1 VAMSSEAEAI
11 DVIDETCCASC
22 GITAN
27 DDVKLKKCTACHLV
41 KYCGVKCQ
49 REHRSKHKRA
59 CKKRAAEIR
68 DEILFKQPESSHFGE
83 CPICCLPLPLDEG
96 KSIMMACCSQQICK
110 GCSYTNA
117 IREIKDSIQQ
127 RCPFCRRPLP
137 KTDAEVDRMVKRRVE
152 VNDPVALRE
161 FGTRCHFEGDYGS
174 AIEYWTRA
182 ARLGEAGAHYQLSFA
197 YNLGDDVEKDM
208 KKAIYHAEQAA
219 IGGHYIARHNLGY
232 EEYDDGKVERAVKH
246 WIIAASLGFDDSL
259 ESLKDCYKEGC
270 IQKEDFAAA
279 LRAHKAAVDAT
290 KSPQREEAEAKW

>member
-1 VAMSSEAEAI
+1 MSSEAETI
-11 DVIDETCCASC
+11 DVDETCCASC
-22 GITAN
+22 GIAAH
-27 DDVKLKKCTACHLV
+27 DDIKLKKCTACHLV

-49 REHRSKHKRA
+49 REHRSQHKRA

-117 IREIKDSIQQ
+117 IREINDSIQQ

-161 FGTRCHFEGDYGS
+161 FGTRCHFEGDYGR

>member
-1 VAMSSEAEAI
+1 MSSEADAI
-11 DVIDETCCASC
+11 DVDETCCASC

-117 IREIKDSIQQ
+117 IREINDSIQQ